1 MPICKEVVLTIWKQ
15 MFIPS
20 PLYCGRSYPGRHP
33 MCSQGEGTISSIMLV
48 SWTALLTNMV
58 LFMLTQTDPI
68 ICCSFYVVK
77 EHGRPDI
84 DPCWPDDIQS
94 MLESSFDVDI
104 GMRPVSSWFTIYDIW
119 FLLLSI
125 SHAYNICIYPFFSLI
140 HKTGN
145 ETFLQWYPWSA
156 GILAW
161 RRKKWI
167 GWFMDLPSA
176 LSCERW

>member
-104 GMRPVSSWFTIYDIW
+104 GMRPVSSWFTIYDMVSTAQYFPRLQYMHLSL
-119 FLLLSI
+119 FLPHTQNRKWKQKRLYKCNWLILLCL
-125 SHAYNICIYPFFSLI
+125 AFASL
-140 HKTGN
+140 
-145 ETFLQWYPWSA
+145 LYARYS
-156 GILAW
+156 
-161 RRKKWI
+161 R
-167 GWFMDLPSA
+167 
-176 LSCERW
+176 